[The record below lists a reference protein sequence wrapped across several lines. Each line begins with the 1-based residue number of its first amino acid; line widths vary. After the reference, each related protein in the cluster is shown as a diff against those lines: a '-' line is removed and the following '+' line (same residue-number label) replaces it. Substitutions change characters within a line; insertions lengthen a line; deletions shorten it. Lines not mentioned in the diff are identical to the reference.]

1 MYKIHGPLFQALR
14 IQVNREFSEIRDGL
28 EAAVQVLRPGGKIG
42 VLTWKH
48 SECAILVDYSRRNEV
63 AGPEAPIRVWYENE
77 LAKKTK
83 GLKKVPK
90 KVRLRLK
97 FRFRIYSMS
106 AGMIA
111 PLLPTRRP
119 LTPPTKTIRR
129 LASWSSRRR
138 TPPRPRSV

>member
-90 KVRLRLK
+90 KVR
-97 FRFRIYSMS
+97 
-106 AGMIA
+106 
-111 PLLPTRRP
+111 
-119 LTPPTKTIRR
+119 
-129 LASWSSRRR
+129 
-138 TPPRPRSV
+138 